1 MKILFDKLNGCP
13 LFSGIAEQELPGLLD
28 HLEAT
33 TGVYEKNTT
42 VFWEGGRAD
51 TFGIVLSGGVHIVR
65 EDCWGNRSVIAR
77 IDAPQPFGE
86 ACAFAGVDCFPAS
99 VIAANKSE
107 ILLISVQKM
116 LDASGDD
123 PRIIQ
128 NLLRLIAGK
137 NLLLKEKIEYLS
149 IRTTKEKLMVYLTAQ
164 AKAQGSRRFT
174 IPFDRQALAD
184 YLGVERS
191 AMSAE
196 LGKLRAEGK
205 IEFKRNHFEILCL

>member
-42 VFWEGGRAD
+42 VFWEGGRA